1 MEDKRLQQAK
11 KAIIALVD
19 RNPALHASIA
29 KHVNHFCRSIYS
41 MDSCSIQTTHERLRI
56 DDRIRNFEYEESEA
70 WAELRK
76 RGWDQLR
83 QAELL
88 SIALLLSMK
97 LKVPI
102 DREAKRRKNV
112 LVKWFDEN
120 LAELRM
126 KMDYVSL
133 VFKNDEVAAS
143 LRDV

>member
-1 MEDKRLQQAK
+1 
-11 KAIIALVD
+11 
-19 RNPALHASIA
+19 
-29 KHVNHFCRSIYS
+29 

-133 VFKNDEVAAS
+133 VFKNDEATAS
-143 LRDV
+143 LRE